1 MCLKEKFKNCKI
13 ISKINKQNKYHNN
26 MKKIVI
32 YKFHKYI
39 YYKYIE
45 YETDQ
50 LLSNGFKI

>member
-26 MKKIVI
+26 MKKIII

-39 YYKYIE
+39 SYKYIE
-45 YETDQ
+45 YETD
-50 LLSNGFKI
+50 